1 RRWGEPG
8 PRRRAGP
15 ADGRVSRSDGP
26 AAGRAG
32 FRDIVIDALSSVPAG
47 RSWPPIATSAWR
59 LLRLEGDG
67 SRVDRSLAVDGLCAG
82 LLGVLDV
89 GDDLVRLHPSPHTDG
104 EDDGGDDEAGQFAPP
119 EREHTQAALAV
130 IAEEA
135 EHGQTADPQ
144 QHPPTGLELQRRDL
158 AAVAE

>member
-26 AAGRAG
+26 AAGRDG

-47 RSWPPIATSAWR
+47 RSWPPIATSAR
-59 LLRLEGDG
+59 FLLRLEGDG

-89 GDDLVRLHPSPHTDG
+89 GDDLVRLQPSPHTDG

-144 QHPPTGLELQRRDL
+144 QHPPTGLELQRRD
-158 AAVAE
+158 